1 MNSSGRSPGKSSRTC
16 SRSESAATSGDRR
29 SSSMGARRPPI
40 LDNRGSGKMGEH
52 HRPGMAQQR
61 GQRGLPCLITHLGE
75 PPPHPSPT
83 LLQAEQGLAGIRSRE
98 RRWRRWWWQCG
109 DRVSCPVFLPRS
121 CLLGWGLPRADPAHT
136 LLRAQENINRALF
149 ALEGDLKVL
158 GRGSRQNYL
167 RPR

>member
-75 PPPHPSPT
+75 LPPLTLHPPCSRLSRDWLGSVAGNEGGGDGGGSVVTGSVVLSSSPEAASWDGVFPGLIPPT
-83 LLQAEQGLAGIRSRE
+83 LSSGHRKTSIG
-98 RRWRRWWWQCG
+98 
-109 DRVSCPVFLPRS
+109 P
-121 CLLGWGLPRADPAHT
+121 CLL
-136 LLRAQENINRALF
+136 LREI
-149 ALEGDLKVL
+149 
-158 GRGSRQNYL
+158 
-167 RPR
+167 